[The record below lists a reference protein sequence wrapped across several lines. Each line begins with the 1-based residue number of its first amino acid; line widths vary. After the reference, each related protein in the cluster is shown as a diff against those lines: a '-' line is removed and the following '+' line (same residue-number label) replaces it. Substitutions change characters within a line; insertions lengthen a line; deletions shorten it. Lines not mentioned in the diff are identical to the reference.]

1 MTARIAARRE
11 KLRQMK
17 RHRVDPEKMVRN
29 LMDRTNHNNN
39 NKSSKV
45 ISHKTNNN
53 NSNNNSNNNNN
64 NNNNTMGEHSKW
76 S

>member
-1 MTARIAARRE
+1 MTARMAARRE
-11 KLRQMK
+11 KLRQRK
-17 RHRVDPEKMVRN
+17 HYRVDPEKGVRKQ
-29 LMDRTNHNNN
+29 MDRTNHNNN
-39 NKSSKV
+39 NRSSKV
-45 ISHKTNNN
+45 ISNKTNNN